1 MALRNIRRDA
11 LHDLKELEDEKLI
24 AADDHKRAQERVQQL
39 TDRYIREA
47 EEVGAAKEVEVME
60 V

>member
-11 LHDLKELEDEKLI
+11 LGDLKDLENEKMI
-24 AADDHKRAQERVQQL
+24 SEDDHKRGSERVQQL

-47 EEVGAAKEVEVME
+47 EEIGAAKESEVME